1 MKLLTQ
7 EFKLALASL
16 LRLPSFSLTVITT
29 LAVTL
34 SALAVVL
41 NINYLVLTKPLPYPE
56 ADKLIVTDQQETI
69 NGESQYGFQ
78 ILSAQ
83 YYLYLDDTYIDE
95 MTLMSVTG
103 GRLKD
108 TKDEPYIDAL
118 QVTPEYFS
126 LLGVP
131 MHMGRALNDKE
142 GVNDKQKV
150 AVLSFETWQSNF
162 NADPNIIGTYTS
174 IGNDKYQVVGVTAQD
189 FSQPE
194 VFGRFDIGA
203 WLSFSYEIS
212 TTSHWD
218 NITGGFNGIAKL
230 KPGVSL
236 EQANASLGEQINKL
250 YLSQENVAPN
260 TSIGARFMPIK
271 NKIIGDSDEMAYVL
285 LIGVITLL
293 FIAVTNICNIF
304 FSRAAEKKRTMAI
317 QAAMGAQPRHL
328 FLGMFAEA
336 ISLVVVAWL
345 LGLVLAGWILVGL
358 ENDLQLIFPRM
369 HQLTLDAVT
378 MSVSGIISILV
389 AFVMAKVSVKQVN
402 YEHLVEDLHVSG
414 KGTGAQISA
423 TTRNVLV
430 ATQVSLA
437 TILIIGATAILSP
450 VYEKITKPL
459 GFESESVDY
468 IRVDSGGIEE
478 GIFEYSLQLKNALKA
493 LPEIEDAARSYT
505 IPLAMGWENYLYE
518 ADNNMLG
525 IVSTG
530 MMDSNMFSVMGH
542 PLIEGRYFSEIESS
556 DAIPQEMIISESLA
570 KRLFKSESAIGKT
583 LQTEQNSPSTVV
595 GVVSDIYVPDQ
606 GFDYALERYYT
617 PYPGNRLGFV
627 LKLNTPV
634 SKTQLLSVIRA
645 VNPNFSLAYH
655 RSIDEYV
662 DDRLRQAKLTGVLT
676 LSLVILALCLAAVG
690 IYGVL
695 SYSVQMRRYEL
706 GIHLSL
712 GAHTGQLIKMVVK
725 QSMVPVVIGIIVGVI
740 LATIAHLV
748 GQQIWVYQLRTNM
761 VTFALSLPVMALVA
775 GLACYW
781 PVKKVIYADP
791 IKALRNE

>member
-1 MKLLTQ
+1 MRLIIQ
-7 EFKLALASL
+7 ECKLAIANL
-16 LRLPSFSLTVITT
+16 LRLPSFSITVIAT
-29 LAVTL
+29 LALTL

-41 NINYLVLTKPLPYPE
+41 NINYLVLTKPLPYPD

-83 YYLYLDDTYIDE
+83 YHLYLDDTYIDE
-95 MTLMSVTG
+95 MALMSVTG

-108 TKDEPYIDAL
+108 TENEPYIDAL
-118 QVTPEYFS
+118 YVSPEYFS
-126 LLGVP
+126 LLGTP
-131 MHMGRALNDKE
+131 MALGRVLNEKE
-142 GVNDKQKV
+142 AINEQQRV
-150 AVLSFETWQSNF
+150 AVLSHETWQTNF
-162 NADPNIIGTYTS
+162 KSDPDIIGTYTR
-174 IGNDKYQVVGVTAQD
+174 IGNDKYQIIGVAAAH

-194 VFGRFDIGA
+194 IFGRFDIGA
-203 WLSFSYEIS
+203 WLSFPYELS

-218 NITGGFNGIAKL
+218 NITGGYNGIAKL
-230 KPGVSL
+230 KPGVTL
-236 EQANASLGEQINKL
+236 EQANANLGAQINDL
-250 YLSQENVAPN
+250 YQSQENVAPD

-293 FIAVTNICNIF
+293 FIAVTNICNLF
-304 FSRAAEKKRTMAI
+304 FSRATQKKRTMAI
-317 QAAMGAQPRHL
+317 QAAMGAKPNHL

-336 ISLVVVAWL
+336 MLLVFSAWV
-345 LGLVLAGWILVGL
+345 LGLVLAGWILVWL

-369 HQLTLDAVT
+369 HQLSLDLVT
-378 MSVSGIISILV
+378 IGVSGLV
-389 AFVMAKVSVKQVN
+389 SLFIAFVMAKISVKQVD
-402 YEHLVEDLHVSG
+402 YQHLVEDLHVSG
-414 KGTGAQISA
+414 KGTGAQISS
-423 TTRNVLV
+423 TTRNALI

-450 VYEKITKPL
+450 VYDKITKPL
-459 GFESESVDY
+459 GFESEQVDY

-478 GIFEYSLQLKNALKA
+478 GIFEYSLQLKDALKA
-493 LPEIEDAARSYT
+493 LPEVEDAARSYT

-530 MMDSNMFSVMGH
+530 MMDSNLFSVMGH

-556 DAIPQEMIISESLA
+556 DAIPQEIIISESLA
-570 KRLFKSESAIGKT
+570 KRLFKSESAVGKI
-583 LQTEQNSPSTVV
+583 LQTSQNNPSTVV

-627 LKLNTPV
+627 LKLNAPV
-634 SKTQLLSVIRA
+634 NKTQLLSVIQS
-645 VNPNFSLAYH
+645 VNPNFSLAFH
-655 RSIDEYV
+655 RGIDEYV
-662 DDRLRQAKLTGVLT
+662 QAQLRQAKLIGVLT

-725 QSMVPVVIGIIVGVI
+725 QSMIPVVIGIVVGVV
-740 LATIAHLV
+740 LATVAHLV
-748 GQQIWVYQLRTNM
+748 GQQIWVYQLRTNI
-761 VTFALSLPVMALVA
+761 VTFALSLPIMAIVA
-775 GLACYW
+775 GMACYL